1 MLVFSS
7 WAHFYAIFFI
17 FFAIS
22 YTVLSLTLAAFHCAL
37 QFSAEALAILMGT
50 ERCS

>member
-1 MLVFSS
+1 MRVFSS
-7 WAHFYAIFFI
+7 WGHFYAIFFSFCHFI
-17 FFAIS
+17 HRA
-22 YTVLSLTLAAFHCAL
+22 LSLAAFHCAL